1 MISALQRSFKL
12 GKAYSTNP
20 ADDLKLKDYEIIA
33 RLYYLIKNLSEEQ
46 QIDLF
51 RHFLSGSMANFL
63 LKAAIDMSPEQ
74 QFIFMKHLEEMRPK
88 ADQPDRRADSRKDCL
103 INVHFKI
110 RGQKF
115 RSYILDIS
123 KSGAFIETG
132 TTFSKGLKMLLRFS
146 SPENRQ
152 PLNLIGE
159 IVWADTRGVGVKF
172 LHLTEDQNR
181 ILKSFTE
188 KTGEV
193 LEITS

>member
-12 GKAYSTNP
+12 GREYTANP
-20 ADDLKLKDYEIIA
+20 ADDLKLKDFEIIA
-33 RLYYLIKNLSEEQ
+33 RLHYLIDNLPDEQ
-46 QIDLF
+46 QIELF
-51 RHFLSGSMANFL
+51 RHFLNRSMANIL

-74 QFIFMKHLEEMRPK
+74 QFIFMKHLEEIQPK
-88 ADQPDRRADSRKDCL
+88 DKPPDRRADSRKDCL

-123 KSGAFIETG
+123 KSGAFIETSDR
-132 TTFSKGLKMLLRFS
+132 FSSGLKMLLRFS

-152 PLNLIGE
+152 ALNLIGE
-159 IVWADTRGVGVKF
+159 IVWADSRGVGVKF
-172 LHLTEDQNR
+172 IHLTGDQIR
-181 ILKSFTE
+181 VLKSFTE
-188 KTGEV
+188 KTDEV